1 MADYG
6 QRESN
11 NRTGG
16 PGTAAITNDDEFI
29 LDIPEKVDDSEFDYS
44 KVKDPRSY

>member
-1 MADYG
+1 MVAT
-6 QRESN
+6 

-16 PGTAAITNDDEFI
+16 SGGPQTAAITNDDEFTYTEPDNGFEDFENLTI
-29 LDIPEKVDDSEFDYS
+29 A